1 MEDPFD
7 LKRFVDAQEGGV
19 YERALGEL
27 KAGRKQGHWIWFIFP
42 QIAGLGSSAMNRRY
56 AIGSLEEAVAYLEH
70 PVLGGRY
77 RDCVDAINALE
88 GRSARQLF
96 GGDDVK
102 VRSSLTLFHRA
113 EPEEHRVSAALAK
126 YFGGEQDDAT
136 LQLLAD
142 TFGGS

>member
-1 MEDPFD
+1 MQDPFD
-7 LKRFVDAQEGGV
+7 LKRFVEAQDGGV

-27 KAGRKQGHWIWFIFP
+27 QAGRKQGHWIWFVFP

-70 PVLGGRY
+70 PILGARL

-88 GRSARQLF
+88 GRSARQVF
-96 GGDDVK
+96 GADDVK
-102 VRSSLTLFHRA
+102 LRSSLTLFHRA
-113 EPEEHRVSAALAK
+113 EPEEHRFSAALAK
-126 YFGGEQDDAT
+126 YFAGDQDDAT
-136 LQLLAD
+136 LELLAE